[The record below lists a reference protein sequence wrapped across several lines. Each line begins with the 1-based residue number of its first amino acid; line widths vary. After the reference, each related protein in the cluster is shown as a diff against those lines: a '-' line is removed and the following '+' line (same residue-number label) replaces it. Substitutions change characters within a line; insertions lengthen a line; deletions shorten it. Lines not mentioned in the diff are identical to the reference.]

1 MTEIY
6 LVRHAK
12 PDHSWEEDE
21 TRPLT
26 EEGATDAKL
35 VADFF
40 REITVDGFV
49 SSPYRRS
56 IDTIRSSAEDKK
68 MTIKTDRRLREREK
82 GPGGNTH
89 ELFRKRWADFSFH
102 EEGGESL
109 ELVQKR
115 NMEALHEIL
124 EEREGKS
131 VVIGTHGTAMSTILH
146 HYDPTF
152 SVQDFL
158 SIIDFMPYIVRLT
171 FKGKTLTAKEEL
183 LYVKKEYDGK

>member
-1 MTEIY
+1 
-6 LVRHAK
+6 
-12 PDHSWEEDE
+12 
-21 TRPLT
+21 
-26 EEGATDAKL
+26 
-35 VADFF
+35 
-40 REITVDGFV
+40 
-49 SSPYRRS
+49 
-56 IDTIRSSAEDKK
+56 

-82 GPGGNTH
+82 GPDGNTH
-89 ELFRKRWADFSFH
+89 ELFRKRWADFTFH